1 MKITR
6 LDNHTGQI
14 DKVVENVKEIVL
26 RDGYLLYAVK
36 NDAGFKTLAIL
47 PKDFVIK
54 VED

>member
-6 LDNHTGQI
+6 LDNHSGKV
-14 DKVVENVKEIVL
+14 DKIIEDVKEIVL

-36 NDAGFKTLAIL
+36 NDVGFKTLAIL